1 MRRSDKKYEKDPKH
15 LVIKHFNASMANSVS
30 ATKMV
35 SYEGTETV
43 SIPFI
48 NAKIT
53 SEPSKRKK
61 RQREH
66 FCGVEMAITKLL
78 W

>member
-53 SEPSKRKK
+53 SEPSKRKT

>member
-1 MRRSDKKYEKDPKH
+1 MRRSDEKYKDPKN

-43 SIPFI
+43 STPFI

-53 SEPSKRKK
+53 SDPSKRKK